1 LVRKIISLVL
11 GTVLVVAGIYGLLY
25 LLFFTVYPVRILYYL
40 VPGGLLVIGLVILWE
55 DLTEFLRRR

>member
-1 LVRKIISLVL
+1 MRKIISLVL

-25 LLFFTVYPVRILYYL
+25 LLLFTVYPVRTLYYL
-40 VPGGLLVIGLVILWE
+40 VPGGVLIIGLVILWE

>member
-1 LVRKIISLVL
+1 MRKIISLVL

-25 LLFFTVYPVRILYYL
+25 LLFFTVYPVRTLYYL
-40 VPGGLLVIGLVILWE
+40 VPGGVLIIGLVILWE

>member
-1 LVRKIISLVL
+1 MRKIISLVL

>member
-1 LVRKIISLVL
+1 VRKIISLVL

>member
-1 LVRKIISLVL
+1 MVRKIISLVL

>member
-1 LVRKIISLVL
+1 MVRKIISLVL

-25 LLFFTVYPVRILYYL
+25 LLFFTVYPVRTLYYL
-40 VPGGLLVIGLVILWE
+40 VPGGVLIIGLVILWE